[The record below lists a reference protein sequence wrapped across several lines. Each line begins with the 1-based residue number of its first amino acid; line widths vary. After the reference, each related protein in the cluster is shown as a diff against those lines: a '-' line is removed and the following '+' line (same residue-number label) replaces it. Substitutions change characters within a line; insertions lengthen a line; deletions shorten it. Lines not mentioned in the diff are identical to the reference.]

1 MAGSCAAVP
10 GPCRRLF
17 FDLAFTVLPKSAA
30 DAPAR
35 TPLRMLAD
43 AQRNFPDGNERLA
56 EHVRALGLDHVLFA
70 TDWPG
75 MTQADTAD
83 AIRGSLPL
91 RPAEIEAV
99 LANKAPFLR

>member
-1 MAGSCAAVP
+1 MP

-43 AQRNFPDGNERLA
+43 SQRNFPDGNHRLA
-56 EHVRALGLDHVLFA
+56 ERIRTLGLDHVLFGS
-70 TDWPG
+70 DWPG
-75 MTQADTAD
+75 MTPADTAA
-83 AIRGSLPL
+83 AIRRRLPL
-91 RPAEIEAV
+91 RPAEIETIF
-99 LANKAPFLR
+99 ANQAPFLR